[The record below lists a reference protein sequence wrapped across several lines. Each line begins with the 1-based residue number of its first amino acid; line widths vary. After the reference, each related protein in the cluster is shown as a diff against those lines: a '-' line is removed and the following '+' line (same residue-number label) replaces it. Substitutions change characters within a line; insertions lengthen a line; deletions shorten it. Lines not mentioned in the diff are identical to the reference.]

1 MTYHTWTPDEA
12 ALLARIYPDTST
24 ADVAERLGFTVAQ
37 IRRKAYA
44 LGVHKTPEFLRAKLA
59 DAGRKS
65 VESCRHKQFK
75 QGHIPWN
82 KGKSHPAS
90 GRAVETQFKIGS
102 RPPGWRPIGA
112 ERVTKEGYLQ
122 RKMTDTGESWRDYVP
137 VHHIVWFDAGREIPP
152 GHALIFRDGDK
163 RNFALENLELITRA
177 ELMNRNSYHNYGPE
191 IAGLI
196 QLRGVISRKLNRK
209 ETA

>member
-24 ADVAERLGFTVAQ
+24 DDVADRLGFTVAQ

-44 LGVHKTPEFLRAKLA
+44 LGIHKTPEFRRETMVET
-59 DAGRKS
+59 GRKS
-65 VESCRHKQFK
+65 VGRKFK
-75 QGHIPWN
+75 AGNVPWN
-82 KGKSHPAS
+82 YGKSFPS
-90 GRAVETQFKIGS
+90 IGRTIETQFKPKS
-102 RPPGWRPIGA
+102 NPPGWRPIGT
-112 ERVTKEGYLQ
+112 ERVNTWGYLQ

-152 GHALIFRDGDK
+152 GHALVFRDGDK
-163 RNFALENLELITRA
+163 RNFALENLELITRS
-177 ELMNRNSYHNYGPE
+177 ELMRRNSYHNYGPE